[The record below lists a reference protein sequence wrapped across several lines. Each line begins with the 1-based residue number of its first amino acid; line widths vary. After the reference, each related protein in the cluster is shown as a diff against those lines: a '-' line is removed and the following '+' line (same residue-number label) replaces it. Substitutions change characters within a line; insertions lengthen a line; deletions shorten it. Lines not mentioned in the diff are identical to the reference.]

1 MLLITLVINSY
12 LGNICYT
19 LFPSPANLFSI
30 YSYTWQVLEE
40 TLRYSI
46 TAPFAARVSNDKDL
60 TIGGHLVP
68 AGIPITLAIGV
79 LLSDEKY
86 FPDLEK

>member
-1 MLLITLVINSY
+1 MIARKILSKTY
-12 LGNICYT
+12 ICTYR
-19 LFPSPANLFSI
+19 
-30 YSYTWQVLEE
+30 YTWQVLEE

-60 TIGGHLVP
+60 TVGGHLIP
-68 AGIPITLAIGV
+68 AGIPIVLADGV

-86 FPDLEK
+86 FPKLDE

>member
-1 MLLITLVINSY
+1 MSHDSNMSSQ
-12 LGNICYT
+12 NIISRKDS
-19 LFPSPANLFSI
+19 SPFNLFSI

-46 TAPFAARVSNDKDL
+46 TAPFAARVSNDKNL
-60 TIGGHLVP
+60 TIDGHLVP
-68 AGIPITLAIGV
+68 AGIPIALAIGV

>member
-1 MLLITLVINSY
+1 MSHASNISSKKSHR
-12 LGNICYT
+12 GNILLT
-19 LFPSPANLFSI
+19 PRAKLFLI

-46 TAPFAARVSNDKDL
+46 TAPFAARVSDDKDL

>member
-1 MLLITLVINSY
+1 MIRKIIL
-12 LGNICYT
+12 
-19 LFPSPANLFSI
+19 SI
-30 YSYTWQVLEE
+30 IYRYTWQVLEE

-60 TIGGHLVP
+60 TIGGHMIP
-68 AGIPITLAIGV
+68 AGIPIVLADGV

-86 FPDLEK
+86 FPNLDK

>member
-1 MLLITLVINSY
+1 MHRY
-12 LGNICYT
+12 LNGNFTIR
-19 LFPSPANLFSI
+19 FSFTR
-30 YSYTWQVLEE
+30 YTWQVLEE

-60 TIGGHLVP
+60 TVGGHLIP
-68 AGIPITLAIGV
+68 AGIPIVLADGV

-86 FPDLEK
+86 FPNLGE

>member
-1 MLLITLVINSY
+1 MVIRHVSRDMITIL
-12 LGNICYT
+12 
-19 LFPSPANLFSI
+19 I

-46 TAPFAARVSNDKDL
+46 TAPFAARVSNDKEL

-68 AGIPITLAIGV
+68 AGIPIILADGV

-86 FPDLEK
+86 FPNLGK

>member
-1 MLLITLVINSY
+1 M
-12 LGNICYT
+12 
-19 LFPSPANLFSI
+19 
-30 YSYTWQVLEE
+30 LEE

-46 TAPFAARVSNDKDL
+46 TAPFAARVSNDKNL
-60 TIGGHLVP
+60 TIDGHLVP
-68 AGIPITLAIGV
+68 AGIPIALAIGV

>member
-1 MLLITLVINSY
+1 MHTSLNS
-12 LGNICYT
+12 NFTIR
-19 LFPSPANLFSI
+19 FSFTR
-30 YSYTWQVLEE
+30 YTWQVLEE

-60 TIGGHLVP
+60 TVGGHLIP
-68 AGIPITLAIGV
+68 AGIPIVLADGV

-86 FPDLEK
+86 FPNLGE